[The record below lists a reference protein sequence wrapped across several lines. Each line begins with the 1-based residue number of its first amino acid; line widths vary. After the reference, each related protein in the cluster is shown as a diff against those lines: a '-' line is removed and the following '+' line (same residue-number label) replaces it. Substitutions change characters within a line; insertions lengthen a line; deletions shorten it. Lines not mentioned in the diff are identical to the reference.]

1 MKPKIFPIWFFK
13 KKSANP
19 WFIPL
24 KKKKKGFLQLG
35 VSDTVLEIKS
45 SI

>member
-24 KKKKKGFLQLG
+24 KKKKGFLQLG
-35 VSDTVLEIKS
+35 VSDTVLEI
-45 SI
+45 